1 MNMVVIILLAFMALV
16 TGIISLYLMLG
27 GLRQSTRSV
36 IKARLANLVAGH
48 PGAMSMPGLLRDEML
63 SEIPALNKI
72 LYKIPLM
79 EKIAVLI
86 EQANVQIKVGQLL
99 FLTLT
104 IGMTGLLAGLLIN
117 RGTFFAVALGLL
129 LAATPYLY
137 IHWRKQR
144 RIIKF
149 EDQFPDTLNTI
160 ARSLDA
166 GHSFTTALQY
176 AAQEA
181 PDPVGTIF
189 NTAID
194 EQAMGL
200 SHYDALRR
208 MIYRIESMD
217 LIFFVTAVNIQR
229 TTGGNLVE
237 ILKNLSLV
245 IRERLKLRRQVRVY
259 TAQGRLSG
267 YVLGALPIFLVVALQ
282 LLNPEYM
289 SLLFKETIGRYLI
302 AAALIL
308 QFIGF
313 LLIRK
318 IIRIKI

>member
-1 MNMVVIILLAFMALV
+1 MNMVLIILLVFSAMA
-16 TGIISLYLMLG
+16 TGIISLYLIFG
-27 GLRQSTRSV
+27 GLKQSTRAV
-36 IKARLANLVAGH
+36 IKARLANLEASS
-48 PGAMSMPGLLRDEML
+48 PGAMHMPGLLRDELM

-72 LYKIPLM
+72 LYKIPVM
-79 EKIAVLI
+79 EKVAGLI

-104 IGMTGLLAGLLIN
+104 LGMTGLLSGLLID
-117 RGTFFAVALGLL
+117 RGVLFAIGLGLL
-129 LAATPYLY
+129 LAATPYFY
-137 IHWRKQR
+137 IRWRRQQ

-149 EDQFPDTLNTI
+149 EEQFPETLNTI

-166 GHSFTTALQY
+166 GHSFTAALQY
-176 AAQEA
+176 AAQESA
-181 PDPVGTIF
+181 DPVSTVF

-194 EQAMGL
+194 EQALGL

-208 MIYRIESMD
+208 MIYRIDSMD

-229 TTGGNLVE
+229 VTGGNLVD

-245 IRERLKLRRQVRVY
+245 IRERLKIKRQVRVY

-267 YVLGALPIFLVVALQ
+267 YILGALPVFLVLFIY
-282 LLNPEYM
+282 LFNPDYI
-289 SLLFKETIGRYLI
+289 SVLFKETMGRILI

-313 LLIRK
+313 MIIRK
-318 IIRIKI
+318 IVRIKI

>member
-1 MNMVVIILLAFMALV
+1 MNITVIILLSFMAII
-16 TGIISLYLMLG
+16 TGIISLFLMLG
-27 GLRQSTRSV
+27 GLRQSTRAV
-36 IKARLANLVAGH
+36 IKARLANLEAGH
-48 PGAMSMPGLLRDEML
+48 PGAMKMPGLLRNELL

-72 LYKIPLM
+72 LYKIPVV

-117 RGTFFAVALGLL
+117 RGTFFAIILGLF
-129 LAATPYLY
+129 LAATPYFY
-137 IHWRKQR
+137 IHWRKQK

-149 EDQFPDTLNTI
+149 EELFPDTLNTI

-166 GHSFTTALQY
+166 GHSFTAAMQY

-181 PDPVGTIF
+181 PDPISTIF

-194 EQAMGL
+194 EQALGL
-200 SHYDALRR
+200 SHNDAMRR
-208 MIYRIESMD
+208 MIFRIESMD
-217 LIFFVTAVNIQR
+217 MVFFVTAVNIQR
-229 TTGGNLVE
+229 VTGGNLVE

-267 YVLGALPIFLVVALQ
+267 YILGALPIFMALVLHVM
-282 LLNPEYM
+282 NPEYI
-289 SLLFKETIGRYLI
+289 SILFKETTGKYLV
-302 AAALIL
+302 AGALVL
-308 QFIGF
+308 QFMGF